1 MLDKLE
7 LLAER
12 CNRKRRE
19 LEYLL
24 SVACRVKVILREYY
38 EKASNSQV

>member
-12 CNRKRRE
+12 RNRKQRE

-24 SVACRVKVILREYY
+24 SLACRVKVILREYY
-38 EKASNSQV
+38 EETSNS